1 MSLELI
7 LAAFGGG
14 VFGAT
19 IGALQSFIFTGFLVL
34 AGVAVA
40 ASGGTVDITGLVA
53 FGPMFGPHI
62 AFGGGVAAAAFAGLK
77 KRNIGAGN
85 DIVTPLNSTKDM
97 SVLLVGGVFGVIG
110 LLLNYVYGTILA
122 IPTDTVAL
130 SVFSS
135 GLIARLA
142 FGATGVFGKLSPAGN
157 AADEIAATGEA
168 SKKVYLDTKNLAFNI
183 VMAFGLGLVFSKVVL
198 DIQNPVLGFGF
209 SAASLIL
216 VLIGLK
222 DFPTTHHITLV
233 AGVAAM
239 QTGSIWLGALFA
251 VVSAILCEVTGNLFN
266 TYGDTHI
273 DPPAMAI
280 FISTF
285 IVLLF

>member
-14 VFGAT
+14 LFGAT

-34 AGVAVA
+34 AGIAVA

-53 FGPMFGPHI
+53 FGPMFGPHV

-77 KRNIGAGN
+77 RKNLDNGK
-85 DIVTPLNSTKDM
+85 DIVTPLNSTKDL
-97 SVLLVGGVFGVIG
+97 SVLMVGGIFGVIG
-110 LLLNYVYGTILA
+110 LLLNYLYGTILA

-130 SVFSS
+130 SVFTS

-142 FGATGVFGKLSPAGN
+142 FGSLGVFGKLSPVSGAS
-157 AADEIAATGEA
+157 DEIAAAAEPA
-168 SKKVYLDTKNLAFNI
+168 KKVYLDAKNLAFNI
-183 VMAFGLGLVFSKVVL
+183 LMAFGLGLVFSKVVL

-222 DFPTTHHITLV
+222 DFPVTHHITLI

-239 QTGSIWLGALFA
+239 QTGSIILGAVFA
-251 VVSAILCEVTGNLFN
+251 VVSAILCELTGNIFN